1 CESDCNYA
9 CDSPHFAR
17 QQIGPQLIIFPPEKD
32 KACGVSFRFGTFPCR
47 VANSHEAASATPGT
61 HLCVNFPCAFFCP
74 FFYPFFCPFFYPFF
88 YPFFLSI
95 FLAHFPC
102 PFFLPIFLA
111 HFPGPFFLPIFL
123 AHFPG
128 PFLPPKLHTSA
139 CVAYPTRGDISW
151 GPLCTR
157 CAVDG
162 RS

>member
-1 CESDCNYA
+1 MQNDFNVPPSG
-9 CDSPHFAR
+9 PFLMTM
-17 QQIGPQLIIFPPEKD
+17 IGPQLIIFPPEKD

-88 YPFFLSI
+88 LSI

-111 HFPGPFFLPIFL
+111 HFPGPFSWPISPPQAAHQCMCSLPH
-123 AHFPG
+123 ARRHFVG
-128 PFLPPKLHTSA
+128 PPLHT
-139 CVAYPTRGDISW
+139 
-151 GPLCTR
+151 LCS
-157 CAVDG
+157 G
-162 RS
+162 RTE